1 MSRSALIKLS
11 SMSSLA
17 LATLTVAFTFSPRQA
32 AACGTEAYTG
42 EVCIMAG
49 SYCPANTV
57 ELMGQLLAIN
67 EFQALYSLMGTT
79 YGGDGRVSFGVPD
92 MRGRAPTGYG
102 TGPGLTSRPWSTK
115 YGQEGVVQTVAQM
128 PQHNHQ
134 AVFTPTGGGTGGTST
149 ATGTVTLDVTGSV
162 KIGTSTNTLTTRSNT
177 PVNNAVL
184 GPAQLTTANV
194 YAPAGTSA
202 DLVIG
207 PDNAVTGKATGN
219 VSLEVTGGG
228 SSGGGVVTVGNTGG
242 GQAIP
247 TVSPSIAM
255 RYCMVTDGIYPP
267 RP

>member
-1 MSRSALIKLS
+1 MSRSSLIKLS
-11 SMSSLA
+11 SVSSLA
-17 LATLTVAFTFSPRQA
+17 VATLSVIFSLTPRQA

-57 ELMGQLLAIN
+57 EMMGQLLPVSGN
-67 EFQALYSLMGTT
+67 EALFSLIGCT
-79 YGGDGRVSFGVPD
+79 YGGDCRTTMGVPD

-102 TGPGLTSRPWSTK
+102 AGPGLTGRPWGAE
-115 YGQEGVVQTVAQM
+115 YGQESIVQTIAQM
-128 PQHNHQ
+128 PVHNHQ
-134 AVFTPTGGGTGGTST
+134 ATFTPTGGGAGGTAT
-149 ATGTVTLDVTGSV
+149 ASGTVTLDVTGSV

-207 PDNAVTGKATGN
+207 PDNAVTGTATGN
-219 VSLEVTGGG
+219 VSLDVTGGG
-228 SSGGGVVTVGNTGG
+228 SSGGGTVTVGMTGG
-242 GQAIP
+242 GQEIP
-247 TVSPSIAM
+247 TVPPSIAM
-255 RYCMVTDGIYPP
+255 RYCMVTDGLYPP